1 MAKVSIAEIKD
12 LMKATGVGM
21 MDCKN
26 ALTEA
31 DGDTDKAIQIL
42 REKGLATQAKKS
54 SRVAAEGIVTSV
66 VEGNVGAVVEV
77 NIETDFA
84 ANNEEFKAFVNAVAK
99 TVIEKNPADLDAL
112 KAATISGGDKSVE
125 EALQDLFIK
134 IRENM
139 VIRRFT
145 RLEGVLVPYIHG
157 GGSIGVMVK
166 LDTDLPADK
175 VFEVGKNCAL
185 QVAAMNPAYLNR
197 ESVPAEVLE
206 NEKHVIMAQMAED
219 PKMAS
224 KPEQVRAKIAE
235 GKVGKYYSENCLLE
249 QAYVKDDKVSVEKY
263 VENSAKE
270 LGGKIAVVEYV
281 RFERGEGIE
290 KKEDNFAEEVAN
302 MAKGN
307 A

>member
-1 MAKVSIAEIKD
+1 
-12 LMKATGVGM
+12 
-21 MDCKN
+21 
-26 ALTEA
+26 
-31 DGDTDKAIQIL
+31 
-42 REKGLATQAKKS
+42 
-54 SRVAAEGIVTSV
+54 
-66 VEGNVGAVVEV
+66 
-77 NIETDFA
+77 
-84 ANNEEFKAFVNAVAK
+84 
-99 TVIEKNPADLDAL
+99 
-112 KAATISGGDKSVE
+112 
-125 EALQDLFIK
+125 
-134 IRENM
+134 M